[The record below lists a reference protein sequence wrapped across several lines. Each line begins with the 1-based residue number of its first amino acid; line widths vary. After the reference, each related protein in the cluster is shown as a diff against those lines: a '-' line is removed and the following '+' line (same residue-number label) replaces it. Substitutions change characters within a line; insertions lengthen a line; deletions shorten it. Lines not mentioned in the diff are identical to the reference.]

1 MGQNMGGKKFLMFHD
16 NKLSADFSFSSLIR
30 DISEYFKLLKNM
42 GVQYPDISP
51 ESEKIIKNLNIID
64 VPISKEDKIAGIEH
78 QVNEKLSCLS
88 LHGTGDVC
96 AKLFFIICD
105 KKVSNT
111 ESKKNKKD
119 GFAKYHQGGGRCS
132 EIFQGDAGIL
142 FEKILKAMNLS
153 RKNVYTSCILIPD
166 SGQNQQKISNEVD
179 LCINL
184 IKKQIDIIHPEV
196 ICCLGDTAAH
206 AFLKQ
211 NTPISLLRDR
221 FHDYKGIKVMATF
234 DPGLLL
240 SQPEKKR
247 DVWNDMQK
255 IMAVIGNSS

>member
-1 MGQNMGGKKFLMFHD
+1 MLHD
-16 NKLSADFSFSSLIR
+16 YKLSADFSFSSLIR

-64 VPISKEDKIAGIEH
+64 VPISKEYKIKEDKIAGIEH
-78 QVNEKLSCLS
+78 QLNEKLSCLS

-105 KKVSNT
+105 KKASNT
-111 ESKKNKKD
+111 ESKKSKKD
-119 GFAKYHQGGGRCS
+119 SFTKYHQGEGRYHQGGGRCS
-132 EIFQGDAGIL
+132 EIFLGDAGIL
-142 FEKILKAMNLS
+142 FEKILKAMHLS
-153 RKNVYTSCILIPD
+153 KKNVYTSCILIPD

-179 LCINL
+179 LCVNL

-196 ICCLGDTAAH
+196 ICCLGDIAAH
-206 AFLKQ
+206 TFLKQ
-211 NTPISLLRDR
+211 NNPISFLRGR

-240 SQPEKKR
+240 SEPEKKR
-247 DVWNDMQK
+247 DVWNDMQR
-255 IMAVIGNSS
+255 IMAVIGN